1 MRHFYTEIEGWFN
14 FLPLYEEVINN
25 AKHEQHF
32 VEIGAWKGKSTSYM
46 AVEIVNQ
53 NKNIT
58 FDVVDTW
65 EGSQDEEVHLKDRN
79 VVNDTLFDTFCR
91 NLEPVKDYI
100 NVIRSDSVEAASLY
114 EDNSLD
120 FVLLDGGHSYEQVKA
135 DIIAWLP
142 KVKIGGILAG
152 DDYGHLNK
160 RHVKNSVAMAVDEL
174 IPNANKDNYW
184 WKHIKEE

>member
-46 AVEIVNQ
+46 AV
-53 NKNIT
+53 
-58 FDVVDTW
+58 
-65 EGSQDEEVHLKDRN
+65 
-79 VVNDTLFDTFCR
+79 
-91 NLEPVKDYI
+91 
-100 NVIRSDSVEAASLY
+100 
-114 EDNSLD
+114 
-120 FVLLDGGHSYEQVKA
+120 
-135 DIIAWLP
+135 
-142 KVKIGGILAG
+142 
-152 DDYGHLNK
+152 
-160 RHVKNSVAMAVDEL
+160 DEL